1 MGPQRPVGTRAV
13 ARTFLRT
20 LAPSQYLYSSH
31 ILTRVKWRGER
42 LTEIWPLDSGAD
54 ERARWVQRA
63 KSMLMD
69 RAADRGPPAPSVAR
83 RNSLQTDVTAFLE
96 TRIGREGY
104 KADIF
109 HLKAWTVLYGALRR
123 TQMTTRHVDLAI
135 AAWRTAGKSAQTI
148 LHRCRA
154 LRVLWRSIEG
164 PKARTPIEDAQVP
177 KQPRPHPVGL
187 PAGTIPMV
195 AANLQRDKSPK
206 AVQHFA
212 RFCVLATTL
221 QRPCQM
227 VRAQPTDVDLV
238 RRVWHVRSAKN
249 EPSHPIPLN
258 DDMLI
263 AWQAFISANCWGP
276 YRAATFRKALRRAGF
291 TAAVRPYNLR
301 HEGAI
306 FALERGADL
315 GDLQG
320 LLGHTHIETTR
331 RNYGPL
337 ADARQR
343 RVSEQ
348 MTGRLS
354 AGIPG
359 EGTPGDS
366 EPVRSLGKSATFVRQ
381 EPRAT
386 AAEIERTHT
395 KSLKKSA
402 GKAGKDPI

>member
-1 MGPQRPVGTRAV
+1 V
-13 ARTFLRT
+13 ARAFVKT
-20 LAPSQYLYSSH
+20 LAPGQYLYTSH
-31 ILTRVKWRGER
+31 IVTRVKWRGER
-42 LTEIWPLDSGAD
+42 LTEVWPLNSDPD

-69 RAADRGPPAPSVAR
+69 RSADRGTPASTTTKR
-83 RNSLQTDVTAFLE
+83 GSLDAAVTAFME
-96 TRIGREGY
+96 TRVGRGGY
-104 KADIF
+104 KSDIF
-109 HLKAWTVLYGALRR
+109 HLRAWTVLYGSLRR
-123 TQMTTRHVDLAI
+123 SQVTTRHIDLAI
-135 AAWRTAGKSAQTI
+135 AGWRVAGSSAQTI

-154 LRVLWRSIEG
+154 FRVMWRYHDG
-164 PKARTPIEDAQVP
+164 PKARTPVDDAQLP
-177 KQPRPHPVGL
+177 KQPKPHPIGL
-187 PAGTIPMV
+187 PPGTIPTV
-195 AANLQRDKSPK
+195 AANLQRDTRSPK
-206 AVQHFA
+206 AMQHFA

-227 VRAQPTDVDLV
+227 VRAQPVDVDLV
-238 RRVWHVRSAKN
+238 RLVWQVRSAKN

-258 DDMLI
+258 ADMVI
-263 AWQAFISANCWGP
+263 AWQAFIAANAWGH

-306 FALERGADL
+306 FALEHGADL

-343 RVSEQ
+343 RISEQ
-348 MTGRLS
+348 MTGRLYL
-354 AGIPG
+354 
-359 EGTPGDS
+359 GTPENDPMGRPGDS
-366 EPVRSLGKSATFVRQ
+366 APVRSLGNSATFVRQ

-386 AAEIERTHT
+386 AAEIGRTSAQ
-395 KSLKKSA
+395 SLKKSA
-402 GKAGKDPI
+402 GNVIKDPL

>member
-1 MGPQRPVGTRAV
+1 M

-20 LAPSQYLYSSH
+20 LAPGQYLYTSH

-42 LTEIWPLDSGAD
+42 LTELWPLDSD
-54 ERARWVQRA
+54 SNERSRWVQRA
-63 KSMLMD
+63 RSMLMD
-69 RAADRGPPAPSVAR
+69 RSADRGTPASTTTKR
-83 RNSLQTDVTAFLE
+83 GTLQTDVAAFLE
-96 TRIGREGY
+96 TRIGRAGY

-109 HLKAWTVLYGALRR
+109 HLKALTVLYGSMRR
-123 TQMTTRHVDLAI
+123 TQITTRHIDLAI
-135 AAWRTAGKSAQTI
+135 AGWRTAGKSAQTI

-154 LRVLWRSIEG
+154 LRVMWRYFEG
-164 PKARTPIEDAQVP
+164 KKARTPIEDAQLP

-195 AANLQRDKSPK
+195 AANLQRDTRSPK
-206 AVQHFA
+206 ASQHFA

-227 VRAQPTDVDLV
+227 MRARPEDVDLA
-238 RRVWHVRSAKN
+238 RRVWQVRSAKG
-249 EPSHPIPLN
+249 EPSHPVWLN
-258 DDMLI
+258 DDMVL
-263 AWQAFISANCWGP
+263 AWLAFIAANCWGH

-291 TAAVRPYNLR
+291 TASVRPYNLR

-354 AGIPG
+354 IT
-359 EGTPGDS
+359 GTS
-366 EPVRSLGKSATFVRQ
+366 EP
-381 EPRAT
+381 
-386 AAEIERTHT
+386 
-395 KSLKKSA
+395 
-402 GKAGKDPI
+402 

>member
-1 MGPQRPVGTRAV
+1 M
-13 ARTFLRT
+13 ARTFVRT
-20 LAPSQYLYSSH
+20 LAPGQYLYTSH
-31 ILTRVKWRGER
+31 IVTRVKWRGER
-42 LTEIWPLDSGAD
+42 LTELWALNSDPD

-63 KSMLMD
+63 KSQLMD
-69 RAADRGPPAPSVAR
+69 RAADRGTPAPTTTKR
-83 RNSLQTDVTAFLE
+83 GTLQAAVTAFLE
-96 TRIGREGY
+96 TRVGRAGY
-104 KADIF
+104 SAEIF
-109 HLKAWTVLYGALRR
+109 HLKAWTVLYGSLRR
-123 TQMTTRHVDLAI
+123 SQITTRQIDLAI
-135 AAWRTAGKSAQTI
+135 AGWRTAGTSAQTI
-148 LHRCRA
+148 IHRCRA
-154 LRVLWRSIEG
+154 FRVMWRYHDG

-187 PAGTIPMV
+187 PAGTIPTV
-195 AANLQRDKSPK
+195 AANLQRDTSSK
-206 AVQHFA
+206 APQHFA

-238 RRVWHVRSAKN
+238 RRVWQVRSAKN

-258 DDMLI
+258 ADMVI
-263 AWQAFISANCWGP
+263 AWQAFIAANCWGP

-291 TAAVRPYNLR
+291 TASVRPYNLR

-343 RVSEQ
+343 RISEQ
-348 MTGRLS
+348 MTGRLYL
-354 AGIPG
+354 GTPENDPPG
-359 EGTPGDS
+359 RPGDS
-366 EPVRSLGKSATFVRQ
+366 EPLRSLGNSATLFRQ

-386 AAEIERTHT
+386 AAEIGRTSA
-395 KSLKKSA
+395 KSLRKSA
-402 GKAGKDPI
+402 RNAGEDPI